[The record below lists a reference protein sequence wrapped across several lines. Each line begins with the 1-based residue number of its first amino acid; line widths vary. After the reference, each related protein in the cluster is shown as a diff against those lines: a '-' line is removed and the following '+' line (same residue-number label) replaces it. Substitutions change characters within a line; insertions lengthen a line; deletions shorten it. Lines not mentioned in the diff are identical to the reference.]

1 MVPTRPALFKKK
13 PPYMFEIIKTNYR
26 PNLDMSRGVFGL
38 PGRNKNEFYTKLTV
52 VMCCQ
57 ISARRSVAPSSGDFC
72 RRPSPQQASE
82 KDKELK
88 KK

>member
-1 MVPTRPALFKKK
+1 
-13 PPYMFEIIKTNYR
+13 
-26 PNLDMSRGVFGL
+26 MSRGVFGL

-72 RRPSPQQASE
+72 RRPSPRQASE

-88 KK
+88 KKNNKKSLLDPFRSRGPSSAIV